1 MIKDWRKT
9 LKKYIFKRVLLGIL
23 VLLGVVTITFFLTHV
38 LPSNPAA
45 QWVGPRATQ
54 EQINAA
60 TIKLGLDKPLIVQFE
75 KYLIDLSHGDLGY
88 SLKTKQPV
96 VNELKTY
103 IPPTLELV
111 IVSTILA
118 VIIGIPLGLYSAK
131 KKDKLLDHF
140 CRFFS
145 VGAVSLPTFWVALF
159 LQLIFYRWL
168 DILPLGGQIDTKM
181 KLIYEI
187 PHITGLLTL
196 DSLISGN
203 MVLFVDVLK
212 HLILPAITISLY
224 PIGLVARMTRS
235 ALLEILGEDYIKAS
249 RSYGLKENL
258 VLWKYALKNSLGTTA
273 TVLALSVGYT
283 LVNTFLVEAI
293 FNWPGIGNY
302 ISTAVISMDFPA
314 IIGVTL
320 FSACS
325 YVILNLF
332 ADIVIAIDPRVRV

>member
-1 MIKDWRKT
+1 M
-9 LKKYIFKRVLLGIL
+9 KKYIFKRVLLSFL
-23 VLLGVVTITFFLTHV
+23 VLLGVVTITFFLTRL

-54 EQINAA
+54 AQIDAA
-60 TIKLGLDKPLIVQFE
+60 TIELGLDEPLLIQF
-75 KYLIDLSHGDLGY
+75 KTYITGLLQGDLGV
-88 SLKTKQPV
+88 SLRSKQPV
-96 VNELKTY
+96 VNELKAY

-111 IVSTILA
+111 IISTILS

-168 DILPLGGQIDTKM
+168 AVLPLGGQLDA
-181 KLIYEI
+181 KLKLVYDI
-187 PHITGLLTL
+187 PKITGLLTL
-196 DSLISGN
+196 DTLISGN
-203 MVLFVDVLK
+203 ITLFIDAIK
-212 HLILPAITISLY
+212 HIILPAITISLY

-235 ALLEILGEDYIKAS
+235 ALLEILGEDYIKAA

-258 VLWKYALKNSLGTTA
+258 ILWKYALKNSLGTTV
-273 TVLALSVGYT
+273 TVLALSIGYT

-302 ISTAVISMDFPA
+302 ISTAIMSMDYPA

-325 YVILNLF
+325 YVILNLL
-332 ADIVIAIDPRVRV
+332 ADIVIAFDPRVRI

>member
-1 MIKDWRKT
+1 M
-9 LKKYIFKRVLLGIL
+9 KKYIVKRVLLGLL
-23 VLLGVVTITFFLTHV
+23 VLIGVVTITFFLTRV
-38 LPSNPAA
+38 MPSNPAA

-54 EQINAA
+54 EQIKAA
-60 TIKLGLDKPLIVQFE
+60 TIELGLDKPLIVQFQ
-75 KYLIDLSHGDLGY
+75 KYVADLLRGNLGV
-88 SLKTKQPV
+88 SLKSKQPV
-96 VNELKTY
+96 VNELKNY
-103 IPPTLELV
+103 IPPTIELV
-111 IVSTILA
+111 LISTILA

-168 DILPLGGQIDTKM
+168 QLLPLGGQLDARMKLLYVVPNYTGLVTIDT
-181 KLIYEI
+181 
-187 PHITGLLTL
+187 
-196 DSLISGN
+196 LISGN
-203 MVLFVDVLK
+203 MVLFIDALK
-212 HLILPAITISLY
+212 HIILPAITISLY

-235 ALLEILGEDYIKAS
+235 ALLEILGEDYIKAG

-258 VLWKYALKNSLGTTA
+258 ILWKYALKNSLGTTA
-273 TVLALSVGYT
+273 TVLALSIGYT

-293 FNWPGIGNY
+293 FSWPGIGNY
-302 ISTAVISMDFPA
+302 ISTAVIAMDYPA

-325 YVILNLF
+325 YVVLNLF
-332 ADIVIAIDPRVRV
+332 ADIIIAIDPRVRV

>member
-1 MIKDWRKT
+1 MS
-9 LKKYIFKRVLLGIL
+9 KYIFKRVLLGIL
-23 VLLGVVTITFFLTHV
+23 VLAGVVTITFFLTRV

-54 EQINAA
+54 EQIDAA
-60 TIKLGLDKPLIVQFE
+60 TVELGLDKPLLVQY
-75 KYLIDLSHGDLGY
+75 KNYITDLMHGNLGM
-88 SLKTKQPV
+88 SLRTKQSV
-96 VNELKTY
+96 LSELKTY

-111 IVSTILA
+111 LISTILA

-131 KKDKLLDHF
+131 KKDKLLDHL

-168 DILPLGGQIDTKM
+168 ELLPLGGQLDA
-181 KLIYEI
+181 KLKLLYNI
-187 PHITGLLTL
+187 PKITGLLTL
-196 DSLISGN
+196 DTLISGN
-203 MVLFVDVLK
+203 MTLYVDALK
-212 HLILPAITISLY
+212 HIILPAITISLY

-235 ALLEILGEDYIKAS
+235 ALLEILGEDYIKAA

-258 VLWKYALKNSLGTTA
+258 ILWKYALKNSLGTTA

-302 ISTAVISMDFPA
+302 ISTAVMSMDFPA

-325 YVILNLF
+325 YIVLNLL
-332 ADIVIAIDPRVRV
+332 ADIIIAIDPRIRV

>member
-1 MIKDWRKT
+1 MKR
-9 LKKYIFKRVLLGIL
+9 YIIKRVLLGLL
-23 VLLGVVTITFFLTHV
+23 VMIGVVTITFFLTRV
-38 LPSNPAA
+38 IPSNPAA

-60 TIKLGLDKPLIVQFE
+60 TIELGLDKPLYIQFE
-75 KYLIDLSHGDLGY
+75 KYVVGLLKGDLGY

-96 VNELKTY
+96 INELKTY

-111 IVSTILA
+111 LVSTILA
-118 VIIGIPLGLYSAK
+118 VIMGIPLGLYSAK
-131 KKDKLLDHF
+131 KKDKMLDHF

-159 LQLIFYRWL
+159 LQLIFFRWL
-168 DILPLGGQIDTKM
+168 QLLPLGGQIDTKM
-181 KLIYEI
+181 KLLYEI
-187 PHITGLLTL
+187 PHYTGLLTL
-196 DSLISGN
+196 DTLLSGN
-203 MVLFVDVLK
+203 KALFIDSLK
-212 HLILPAITISLY
+212 HIVLPAITISLY

-235 ALLEILGEDYIKAS
+235 ALLEILGEDYIKAA

-302 ISTAVISMDFPA
+302 ISTAVMSLDYPA

-325 YVILNLF
+325 YVVLNLL
-332 ADIVIAIDPRVRV
+332 ADIIIAIDPRVRV

>member
-1 MIKDWRKT
+1 MKS
-9 LKKYIFKRVLLGIL
+9 YIFKRVLLGLL
-23 VLLGVVTITFFLTHV
+23 VLVGVVTITFFLTRV

-54 EQINAA
+54 AQIDAA
-60 TIKLGLDKPLIVQFE
+60 TIELGLDKPLLIQFQT
-75 KYLIDLSHGDLGY
+75 YIADLLQGDLGV
-88 SLKTKQPV
+88 SLRSKQPV
-96 VNELKTY
+96 INELKTY

-111 IVSTILA
+111 IISTILA
-118 VIIGIPLGLYSAK
+118 VIMGIPLGLYSAK

-159 LQLIFYRWL
+159 LQLVFYRWL
-168 DILPLGGQIDTKM
+168 ELLPLGGQLDA
-181 KLIYEI
+181 KLKLLYDI
-187 PHITGLLTL
+187 PKITGLLTL
-196 DSLISGN
+196 DTLVSGN
-203 MVLFVDVLK
+203 MTLFIDALK
-212 HLILPAITISLY
+212 HIILPAITISLY

-235 ALLEILGEDYIKAS
+235 ALLEILGEDYIKAA

-258 VLWKYALKNSLGTTA
+258 ILWKYALKNSLGTTA
-273 TVLALSVGYT
+273 TVLALSIGYT

-302 ISTAVISMDFPA
+302 ISTAVMSMDYPA

-325 YVILNLF
+325 YVVLNLL
-332 ADIVIAIDPRVRV
+332 ADIIIAIDPRVRV